1 MPINI
6 PKKNQ
11 NSQPE
16 PKPEPESNTSEGK
29 PKESM
34 FKKFT
39 AKLGWEIEYIEPD
52 LDELYPY
59 YKDHC
64 YIFLTPH
71 CDQGYVGE
79 GYGTYRDCIEKYE
92 EIGRRL
98 AKMWPIDEVTE
109 ARKINHYSRGK

>member
-11 NSQPE
+11 SSKPE
-16 PKPEPESNTSEGK
+16 PEPESNTSESK

-34 FKKFT
+34 FAKFT
-39 AKLGWEIEYIEPD
+39 AKLAWKIENIEPE
-52 LDELYPY
+52 LAELYPC
-59 YKDHC
+59 YKHYC

-71 CDQGYVGE
+71 CDEKYVGP
-79 GYGTYRDCIEKYE
+79 GYGNYRENRTAEYD

-98 AKMWPIDEVTE
+98 AKMWPIDQVTE